1 MAKKILIGLLV
12 VLVLI
17 QFIRPTR
24 NESTAMSATD
34 IEKQYVVP
42 ENVKSILSRACRDCH
57 SNNTVYPW
65 YAQFQPGAWLMNN
78 HILDGKKHFNLS
90 EFAVYDPKKADHKLD
105 ELVEELEGHGMPLES
120 YLWLHSDAK
129 LTETETKEVMDWAK
143 GIRKEIQTT
152 HPEAFVKKD
161 KE

>member
-17 QFIRPTR
+17 QLIRPTR
-24 NESTAMSATD
+24 NESTAMSANH
-34 IEKQYVVP
+34 IEKQYIVP
-42 ENVKSILSRACRDCH
+42 ENVKLILGKACGDCH

-65 YAQFQPGAWLMNN
+65 YAQLQPGAWFINN
-78 HILDGKKHFNLS
+78 HIADGKKHFNLS
-90 EFAVYDPKKADHKLD
+90 EFADYDPKKADHKLD
-105 ELVEELEGHGMPLES
+105 ELVEEIEGHGMPLES
-120 YLWLHSDAK
+120 YLWLHPDAK
-129 LTETETKEVMDWAK
+129 LTETEITEVVDWAN

-152 HPEAFVKKD
+152 YPEAFVKND